1 MIEMHWQNRCTAV
14 FVGGGG
20 GGGQNQV
27 SIDYSIYHS
36 GATAVFIPTT
46 SDINAAAIVVNNINV
61 WQRGLRFVMRLIF
74 FLLFMMRYGCCLLL
88 FKNRK
93 KDHLKLFEI

>member
-1 MIEMHWQNRCTAV
+1 MIEMHWQNRCTTAAV
-14 FVGGGG
+14 VVVFG

-46 SDINAAAIVVNNINV
+46 SDINAAIVVNNINV

-74 FLLFMMRYGCCLLL
+74 FLLLFMMRHGCCLLL
-88 FKNRK
+88 LLLLEN
-93 KDHLKLFEI
+93 EIKRIT